1 MNEDVRPNSNSAAV
15 EEAGGHD
22 LAVASLCVPVADGDQ
37 PCGPDLDQLGDADY
51 LNFFAQVEGI
61 LPGSFFDALDGTPFD
76 PASVSIDDQLVAI
89 KPLIQRTRDI
99 RLLVIQARVQI
110 LNRDLAGFGT
120 SLAAVAYW
128 LNEFWDQVH
137 PVGEAAA
144 RINAIETLDIPT
156 VTFSLQYA
164 PLFEAP
170 RLGTITYRSLL
181 IATGEAKARAG
192 EQKLDAAPILEA
204 RATANTATLGAVCE
218 SVAMVRSAI
227 DQIRNAFVMHGAAA
241 GLDNLS
247 QLVGKI
253 QAFID
258 PVEATKASAA
268 EADGATSAATAGPGP
283 RSCAEARDSLAA
295 VADYYSRHEP
305 SSPTL
310 PLVRQAHQLIGK
322 SFLEVIRILV
332 PAHLE
337 KAAFQIGGDRI
348 FDLPIERLPNLDSDF
363 APSHGDFVPSHR
375 DFAPSHHVAPSI
387 DRQGQGEGQ
396 NPGEGEKQDQDQDQD
411 QDRDQD
417 RDQDQDQDQDQGTRE
432 LPPSPL
438 NVTPTPIQV
447 SSRAQAIA
455 LLDQVQRYFQLS
467 EPSSPVPM
475 LCERARAFAER
486 DFMAVLREVLPKA
499 ALRDIGV
506 EK

>member
-1 MNEDVRPNSNSAAV
+1 MNENVRSNSNSAAV
-15 EEAGGHD
+15 EEAGGHYP
-22 LAVASLCVPVADGDQ
+22 AVASLCVPVADGDQ
-37 PCGPDLDQLGDADY
+37 PCGPDLELLGDADY

-89 KPLIQRTRDI
+89 KSLIQRTRDI
-99 RLLVIQARVQI
+99 RLLVIQARLQI
-110 LNRDLAGFGT
+110 LNRDLASFGA

-144 RINAIETLDIPT
+144 RINAIATLDIPT
-156 VTFSLQYA
+156 VTFSLQYV

-181 IATGEAKARAG
+181 IATGEAKPRAG

-204 RATANTATLGAVCE
+204 RATTNTATLGAVCKN
-218 SVAMVRSAI
+218 VAMVRSAI
-227 DQIRNAFVMHGAAA
+227 DQIRNAFEMHGAAA

-258 PVEATKASAA
+258 PVEASRAA
-268 EADGATSAATAGPGP
+268 EADGAISAETVGPGP
-283 RSCAEARDSLAA
+283 RSCAQARDALAA

-348 FDLPIERLPNLDSDF
+348 FDLPIERLPNLVSDF
-363 APSHGDFVPSHR
+363 APSDGDFAPSHR

-387 DRQGQGEGQ
+387 NREGQGESRGDGESRGEGEGQ
-396 NPGEGEKQDQDQDQD
+396 NRGEGERQNENQDQGQG
-411 QDRDQD
+411 
-417 RDQDQDQDQDQGTRE
+417 QGTRE
-432 LPPSPL
+432 LPPSPI
-438 NVTPTPIQV
+438 NVTPTRIQV